1 MERYT
6 LGLALFDYLPVI
18 AAAIGLTLVCQ
29 YCALVG
35 RQRGAWIYL
44 VPLVAVTGGALK
56 ATWKLI
62 VVTTGTNIQ
71 WMSDQLFFF
80 IASGYVLMASLVV
93 MAFRAHAKGEQLS
106 ASWWRGPLLMAAA
119 VVATALVLANT
130 SESRGWAF
138 LLLGVMSIANLVFS
152 IRLIAHSVGQRK
164 WLAVLGFSMNLI
176 LAYVL
181 VGLARIPE
189 QTLELQWAEEILN
202 FISTSA
208 LALAAWY
215 LVRTYEPDRGTPQ

>member
-18 AAAIGLTLVCQ
+18 AAAIGLTLVCR
-29 YCALVG
+29 YCAMMG
-35 RQRGAWIYL
+35 RQTGRWIYL

-80 IASGYVLMASLVV
+80 IASGYVLLASLVV
-93 MAFRAHAKGEQLS
+93 MSLRAHARNAQLS
-106 ASWWRGPLLMAAA
+106 ASWWRMPLGLAGAI
-119 VVATALVLANT
+119 VVTALVLANS
-130 SESRGWAF
+130 SESRSWAF

-152 IRLIAHSVGQRK
+152 VRLIGHSVGQRK
-164 WLAVLGFSMNLI
+164 WLAVLGFSLNLV

-181 VGLARIPE
+181 VALARIPE

-202 FISTSA
+202 FIATSA

-215 LVRTYEPDRGTPQ
+215 LIRTNAQREGVPQ

>member
-18 AAAIGLTLVCQ
+18 AAAIGLFLVCR
-29 YCALVG
+29 YCAIVG
-35 RQRGAWIYL
+35 RREGNWIYL
-44 VPLVAVTGGALK
+44 VPLVAVTGGVLK

-62 VVTTGTNIQ
+62 VVTTGSNIQ

-93 MAFRAHAKGEQLS
+93 LSLRAHARGTQLS
-106 ASWWRGPLLMAAA
+106 ANWWRGPLL
-119 VVATALVLANT
+119 VAIAIVAIALVLANT
-130 SESRGWAF
+130 SESRSWAF

-152 IRLIAHSVGQRK
+152 IRLIAHSAGQRK
-164 WLAVLGFSMNLI
+164 WLATLGFSMNLV

-189 QTLELQWAEEILN
+189 QTLELQWTEEILN
-202 FISTSA
+202 FVATSA

-215 LVRTYEPDRGTPQ
+215 LLRTYEQRGGVPQ

>member
-18 AAAIGLTLVCQ
+18 AAAIGLTLVCK

-35 RQRGAWIYL
+35 RQTGAWIYV
-44 VPLVAVTGGALK
+44 VPLVAVTGGTLK

-80 IASGYVLMASLVV
+80 IASGYVLMASLVA
-93 MAFRAHAKGEQLS
+93 MSLRAHSRNAQLS
-106 ASWWRGPLLMAAA
+106 ETWWRMPSMAAA
-119 VVATALVLANT
+119 LIVATALVLANS
-130 SESRGWAF
+130 SESRSWAF

-152 IRLIAHSVGQRK
+152 IRLIAHSAGQRK
-164 WLAVLGFSMNLI
+164 WLAVLGFSLNLV

-202 FISTSA
+202 FVATSA

-215 LVRTYEPDRGTPQ
+215 LIRTYEPRGGAPQ

>member
-18 AAAIGLTLVCQ
+18 AAAIGLYLVCR
-29 YCALVG
+29 YCAMLG
-35 RQRGAWIYL
+35 QQRGAWIVL
-44 VPLVAVTGGALK
+44 VPLVAVAGGFMK

-62 VVTTGTNIQ
+62 VVVTGVNIQ
-71 WMSDQLFFF
+71 WMSDQLFFL

-93 MAFRAHAKGEQLS
+93 LSLRAHARGAQLS
-106 ASWWRGPLLMAAA
+106 ESWWRMPLAVAA
-119 VVATALVLANT
+119 VVVITALVLANT
-130 SESRGWAF
+130 SESRTWAF
-138 LLLGVMSIANLVFS
+138 LLLGVMSLANLVFS

-164 WLAVLGFSMNLI
+164 WLATLGFSLNLV

-215 LVRTYEPDRGTPQ
+215 LVQTHEKRKGAPQ